1 MADTSA
7 TAPDTNAHTAAIA
20 AGLLSVLLPV
30 AQELDE
36 RSTAVGESQVLL
48 ATEIDRLTA
57 ELEKFLANNRLPGSY
72 EAQLRKLV
80 VMRQRITAVNSTLST
95 IQQRVDKMVTA
106 IDKENKRQKRIQT
119 GTTSFFG

>member
-95 IQQRVDKMVTA
+95 IQVRASGLSRNTFS
-106 IDKENKRQKRIQT
+106 RHH
-119 GTTSFFG
+119 